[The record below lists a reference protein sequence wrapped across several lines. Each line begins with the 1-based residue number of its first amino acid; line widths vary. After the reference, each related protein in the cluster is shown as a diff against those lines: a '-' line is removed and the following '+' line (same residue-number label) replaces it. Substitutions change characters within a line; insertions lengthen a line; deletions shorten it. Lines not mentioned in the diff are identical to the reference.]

1 MNIAIKP
8 SFARR
13 WLAASLGLW
22 VKLAPALVVISV
34 ALKLLGIGAW
44 ATMPWA
50 SVVFY
55 PALAAILPL
64 ALLGGWLAVMTQDW
78 NG

>member
-1 MNIAIKP
+1 M
-8 SFARR
+8 
-13 WLAASLGLW
+13 SLGLW
-22 VKLAPALVVISV
+22 VKLAPALMLISV

-55 PALAAILPL
+55 PALAAILSLVLLGAWL
-64 ALLGGWLAVMTQDW
+64 ALMTHDW
-78 NG
+78 NR

>member
-8 SFARR
+8 SLARR
-13 WLAASLGLW
+13 WLTVSLGLW

-44 ATMPWA
+44 AAMPWV

-55 PALAAILPL
+55 PALAACMPL
-64 ALLGGWLAVMTQDW
+64 ALLGGWLAVITHD
-78 NG
+78 

>member
-13 WLAASLGLW
+13 WLAVSLGLW
-22 VKLAPALVVISV
+22 VKLAPALAVISV

-44 ATMPWA
+44 AAMPWPL
-50 SVVFY
+50 VVFY
-55 PALAAILPL
+55 PALTAFLPL
-64 ALLGGWLAVMTQDW
+64 ALLGGWLAVITHDW
-78 NG
+78 NQ